1 MSSLTHK
8 PEKGMATMIRSH
20 HITEVLM
27 FVSETKEHSGREA
40 GHSQHLLGY
49 TKVQAGDLERLSDST
64 QGRAPG

>member
-40 GHSQHLLGY
+40 GHSSAS
-49 TKVQAGDLERLSDST
+49 VRLHKST
-64 QGRAPG
+64 GRRLRKTIRLNPR